1 MINVGSHQKI
11 RTTECPLR
19 VNSNYGCFMNS
30 LIVVHELTS
39 LTIHHMAD
47 YSLLIGNPVATF
59 LLICGN
65 NLVSSWQYIP
75 KRPLVFHRK
84 KKTSC
89 TCLGLSSSCSI
100 CLRGLSRLTPPQGT
114 VSKLQL
120 STQGKLQLC
129 LKSSKNTIIVTLNN
143 KKS

>member
-1 MINVGSHQKI
+1 M
-11 RTTECPLR
+11 R

-75 KRPLVFHRK
+75 KRPSVFQ
-84 KKTSC
+84 S
-89 TCLGLSSSCSI
+89 
-100 CLRGLSRLTPPQGT
+100 
-114 VSKLQL
+114 VSKGLVSQEEVKEVHLFGFVFILQHL
-120 STQGKLQLC
+120 PERVESAN
-129 LKSSKNTIIVTLNN
+129 SSPGNGL
-143 KKS
+143 